1 MKYAQWTI
9 KRPEGSTPEPLIRSR
24 GGQASGGFMK
34 DADTVVGYVWNNVD
48 LTGLEKWNF
57 STMTN
62 LEAMAIAQAMNA
74 ECFFGD
80 DGTIQAP
87 QTELV

>member
-1 MKYAQWTI
+1 MKYAQWII

-34 DADTVVGYVWNNVD
+34 DAETVVGYVWNDVD

-57 STMTN
+57 STMTH
-62 LEAMAIAQAMNA
+62 LEAMAIAQDLNP

-87 QTELV
+87 QPEL

>member
-24 GGQASGGFMK
+24 GGQASGGFLK
-34 DADTVVGYVWNNVD
+34 DAETVVGYVLSDVD
-48 LTGLEKWNF
+48 LTGLDKWNF

-62 LEAMAIAQAMNA
+62 TQAMAIAQDLNS

-87 QTELV
+87 QPELA

>member
-34 DADTVVGYVWNNVD
+34 DAETVVGYVWSDCD
-48 LTGLEKWNF
+48 LTGLDKWKF
-57 STMTN
+57 LTMTN
-62 LEAMAIAQAMNA
+62 TQAMTIAKSLNP

-87 QTELV
+87 QPELA

>member
-34 DADTVVGYVWNNVD
+34 DADTVIGYVWNDVD
-48 LTGLEKWNF
+48 LTGLDKWNF
-57 STMTN
+57 TEKTQTQA
-62 LEAMAIAQAMNA
+62 LTLAQAVNA
-74 ECFFGD
+74 ECFLAD

-87 QTELV
+87 LPVEL

>member
-1 MKYAQWTI
+1 MIDRTD
-9 KRPEGSTPEPLIRSR
+9 GSTPEPTIRDR
-24 GGQASGGFMK
+24 GGEASGGFMK
-34 DADTVVGYVWNNVD
+34 DADTVLGYVWNDCD
-48 LTGLEKWNF
+48 LTGLDKWNF

-62 LEAMAIAQAMNA
+62 TQAMTIAQGLNP

-87 QTELV
+87 QVAV

>member
-9 KRPEGSTPEPLIRSR
+9 SRPAGSTPEPLIRSR

-34 DADTVVGYVWNNVD
+34 DANTIIGYVWSDVD
-48 LTGLEKWNF
+48 LTGLEQWNF
-57 STMTN
+57 KTITN
-62 LEAMAIAQAMNA
+62 TQAMTIAKGLNSK
-74 ECFFGD
+74 CFFGD

-87 QTELV
+87 QPAV

>member
-34 DADTVVGYVWNNVD
+34 DADTVIGYVWNDVD

-62 LEAMAIAQAMNA
+62 LEAMAIAQAMSA

-80 DGTIQAP
+80 DGTIQSP
-87 QTELV
+87 QPELA

>member
-34 DADTVVGYVWNNVD
+34 DADTVIGYVWNDVD
-48 LTGLEKWNF
+48 LTGLTKWNF
-57 STMTN
+57 TEKTHTQA
-62 LEAMAIAQAMNA
+62 LALAQAVNA
-74 ECFFGD
+74 ECYFGD

-87 QTELV
+87 LPVEP

>member
-9 KRPEGSTPEPLIRSR
+9 KRPEGTTPEPLIRSR

-34 DADTVVGYVWNNVD
+34 DSETVVGYVWNDVD
-48 LTGLEKWNF
+48 LTGLDKWNF
-57 STMTN
+57 ETMTH
-62 LEAMAIAQAMNA
+62 LEAMAIAQSLNP

-87 QTELV
+87 QPELV

>member
-1 MKYAQWTI
+1 MKYATWTI
-9 KRPEGSTPEPLIRSR
+9 SRPEGTTPEPLIRSR
-24 GGQASGGFMK
+24 GGQASGGLML
-34 DADTVVGYVWNNVD
+34 DGETVLGYVWNDVD

-57 STMTN
+57 STMTH
-62 LEAMAIAQAMNA
+62 LEAMAIAQAMNP

>member
-1 MKYAQWTI
+1 MKYAQWII
-9 KRPEGSTPEPLIRSR
+9 KRPEGTTPEDLIRSR

-34 DADTVVGYVWNNVD
+34 DAETVVGYVWSDCD
-48 LTGLEKWNF
+48 LTGLDKWNF

-62 LEAMAIAQAMNA
+62 TQAMALAKALNA
-74 ECFFGD
+74 GCFFGD

-87 QTELV
+87 QPELI